1 MQQEILNELVTIK
14 YLLIG
19 ILFSTG
25 IPMIA
30 VVASKFMGVRFQDQT
45 RGEKFGVVCSQ
56 LLEDGE
62 YDELVKYCEA
72 ELAKRPNSA
81 IANYNIGRA
90 LYEQN
95 DFHSA
100 KEYFLKAREL
110 DPTWDKKF
118 ISPFL
123 EKIAAKH

>member
-45 RGEKFGVVCSQ
+45 RGE
-56 LLEDGE
+56 
-62 YDELVKYCEA
+62 
-72 ELAKRPNSA
+72 NS
-81 IANYNIGRA
+81 GW
-90 LYEQN
+90 
-95 DFHSA
+95 F
-100 KEYFLKAREL
+100 
-110 DPTWDKKF
+110 
-118 ISPFL
+118 
-123 EKIAAKH
+123 AASY